1 MGEAAFVV
9 MGEGLITA
17 VVPSCVRYLATLIVV
32 KFHVYFDG
40 VVHY

>member
-1 MGEAAFVV
+1 MGKAAFVV

-17 VVPSCVRYLATLIVV
+17 VVPSCVCYLTALIVV

-40 VVHY
+40 IVHY